1 MKNATWFGIHPIV
14 AVAFALL
21 LPGCGITTV
30 SLSDYNT
37 SCSVDTDCM
46 AVAVGEVCGCA
57 CANAAIN
64 RSDSSR
70 YLSDFSAARSHCSG
84 PECRAD
90 CAAPKLS
97 CSAGT
102 CKLSY

>member
-46 AVAVGEVCGCA
+46 AVAVGEVCRCA
-57 CANAAIN
+57 CCQCCDQSIGF
-64 RSDSSR
+64 RSLFVRFQRGTQS
-70 YLSDFSAARSHCSG
+70 LFW
-84 PECRAD
+84 
-90 CAAPKLS
+90 
-97 CSAGT
+97 AGMPG
-102 CKLSY
+102 